1 MSQNAF
7 GGRAS
12 PGPAGELKRSPRPLS
27 RNEGLL
33 LRGRGWEGRE
43 EKEGIEGKE
52 GEGRE
57 WRKGKGGEEKVKEG
71 MGGKEG
77 LSLVRKNSCYGPVFK
92 NECNAKM

>member
-1 MSQNAF
+1 MSQNTF

-12 PGPAGELKRSPRPLS
+12 PGPAGELKRSPRPPS

-52 GEGRE
+52 WEGQE

-77 LSLVRKNSCYGPVFK
+77 LSLVRKTFLLRPSI
-92 NECNAKM
+92 